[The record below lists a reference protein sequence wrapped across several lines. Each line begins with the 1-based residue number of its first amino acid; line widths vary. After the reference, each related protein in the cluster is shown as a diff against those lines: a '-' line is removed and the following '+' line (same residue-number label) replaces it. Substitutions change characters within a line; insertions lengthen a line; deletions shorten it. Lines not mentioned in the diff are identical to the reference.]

1 MAENNTEKKKQKP
14 LLLILI
20 IVIVVVAAAAV
31 IIVLTRQKP
40 EEDLSDDSVP
50 PLGYAEGTTV
60 VRDSDALQKAVDDMA
75 AKLEKGSMMLEYEGD
90 AYSTDGQN
98 FTCYLAN
105 AIENNYDMYYDMYA
119 DSAFTDEIYLSG
131 LVPPGKALE
140 KFKTSRKLD
149 KGDHTV
155 YMAFTTVEEDHAT
168 VRAQVVVNMT
178 LHVE

>member
-31 IIVLTRQKP
+31 IIVLTQQKP
-40 EEDLSDDSVP
+40 EEDLSDGNVP

-60 VRDSDALQKAVDDMA
+60 VRDPNALQKAVDDMA
-75 AKLEKGSMMLEYEGD
+75 AKLEKGSMMLEYEAD

-98 FTCYLAN
+98 FTGYLAN
-105 AIENNYDMYYDMYA
+105 AVENSYDMYFDMYA

-131 LVPPGKALE
+131 LVPPGKALD
-140 KFKTSRKLD
+140 KFKTNRKLE
-149 KGDHTV
+149 KGDHEV
-155 YMAFTTVEEDHAT
+155 VMSFTTVEDDHAT
-168 VRAQVVVNMT
+168 IHSQIMVTMT
-178 LHVE
+178 LHVK